1 MGTKQKGKKTRTKKR
16 KYTKRKS
23 QKGGKKTGQFYTVIK
38 DWKPEHEPPH
48 MSDAWSHLEV
58 DSKTQILFL
67 TIGDRVEL
75 RSKKKKIDTCSFHG
89 MKKVTEFEEI
99 GLARRGERAGQFYD
113 RLVPDC
119 VFIGTKEWIKVKI
132 NGGRP
137 GWILHKLLKTH
148 LEKAGKSKRGLFS
161 KLRRKTN
168 DDLFYSAERG
178 PRSRSRS
185 RSRGDLFYSAER
197 GPIDPTGALQ
207 PTFRKG
213 IDPHKLGVDYSGALQ
228 PSRRTS
234 SAIRP
239 SWNWQPS
246 MRPDLTLYGRK

>member
-48 MSDAWSHLEV
+48 TCCWSHLEV
-58 DSKTQILFL
+58 DSKTPILFL
-67 TIGDRVEL
+67 TIGDRIEL
-75 RSKKKKIDTCSFHG
+75 RSKKKKKIDTCSFHG
-89 MKKVTEFEEI
+89 MKKVTEFDV
-99 GLARRGERAGQFYD
+99 AGYDQEALYD

-132 NGGRP
+132 NGLRS

-168 DDLFYSAERG
+168 D
-178 PRSRSRS
+178 
-185 RSRGDLFYSAER
+185 DLFYSAER

-234 SAIRP
+234 SAVQS

-246 MRPDLTLYGRK
+246 MRPELSLYGMNRKYK